1 MLQNPKFGVVSLGCP
16 KNQTDTEVM
25 LGLLKEAGF
34 DLTFDNDE
42 ADICLVNTCSFI
54 EDARRESVRNIVD
67 LASDGKQLIV
77 AGCLAQHFKDELLD
91 ELPEARAVVGTGDIH
106 KIVDIAKAI
115 VADSSLRIVQVSA
128 TPNDHI
134 DEVMPRVSTSV
145 GASSYLKIA
154 EGCDHAC
161 TFCIIPMLRGKFRS
175 RSIDSLVQE
184 AKILVAAG
192 TQEIILV
199 SQDSS
204 YYGLDLYNRFALPEL
219 LEALHEIEGLEWIR
233 IMYFYPT
240 ETNRVLLE
248 TMKRLPKVVK
258 YVDIPLQHSH
268 PDVLKAMARP
278 LHPEK
283 SVELIREILPEAA
296 IRSTFIVGF
305 PGETDEH
312 FEHLHEFIKKHKFD
326 RLGVFTYSKQTE
338 VSSGH
343 MKNQVA
349 QKVKK
354 IRRNKIM
361 ETQHA
366 ISNDRN
372 QSLVGKTLDVLLE
385 GYDEVKELYYGRSQ
399 WDAPQIDNTVYVS
412 PEGIDHDYLGDIV
425 KIKINEAK
433 PYDLFGTIDSGAAH
447 CGDVGSGEN
456 GKHNE
461 AIAKHEIQ
469 LKAETKPS
477 SKTKKELRAV
487 SI

>member
-1 MLQNPKFGVVSLGCP
+1 
-16 KNQTDTEVM
+16 
-25 LGLLKEAGF
+25 LK
-34 DLTFDNDE
+34 
-42 ADICLVNTCSFI
+42 
-54 EDARRESVRNIVD
+54 
-67 LASDGKQLIV
+67 
-77 AGCLAQHFKDELLD
+77 
-91 ELPEARAVVGTGDIH
+91 ELPEARAIVGTGDIH

-192 TQEIILV
+192 TREIILV

-204 YYGLDLYNRFALPEL
+204 YYGLDLYGHMALPEL
-219 LEALHEIEGLEWIR
+219 LDALHAIEGLDWIR

-240 ETNRVLLE
+240 ETNRKLLE

-268 PDVLKAMARP
+268 PEVLSAMARP

-283 SVELIREILPEAA
+283 SVQLIKEILPEAA

-305 PGETDEH
+305 PGETEEH
-312 FEHLHEFIKKHKFD
+312 FEHLHAFIQEHKFD

-338 VSSGH
+338 VPSGN
-343 MKNQVA
+343 MKGQIA

-354 IRRNKIM
+354 QRRNRIM
-361 ETQHA
+361 ETQLA
-366 ISNDRN
+366 ISTERN
-372 QSLVGKTLDVLLE
+372 ARLLGETVNVLLE
-385 GYDEVKELYYGRSQ
+385 GYDEVKQLYFGRSQ
-399 WDAPQIDNTVYVS
+399 WDAPQIDNTVYVY
-412 PEGIDHDYLGDIV
+412 PDELDHNWLGEIIPV
-425 KIKINEAK
+425 KVTETK
-433 PYDLFGTIDSGAAH
+433 PYDLFG
-447 CGDVGSGEN
+447 
-456 GKHNE
+456 
-461 AIAKHEIQ
+461 
-469 LKAETKPS
+469 KALLDEVSNVATAPV
-477 SKTKKELRAV
+477 EGQRAV
-487 SI
+487 AVN

>member
-1 MLQNPKFGVVSLGCP
+1 MINNPKFGVVSLGCP

-25 LGLLKEAGF
+25 LGLLKNAGF

-77 AGCLAQHFKDELLD
+77 AGCLAQHFKEELLK
-91 ELPEARAVVGTGDIH
+91 ELPEARAIVGTGDIH

-192 TQEIILV
+192 TREIILV

-204 YYGLDLYNRFALPEL
+204 YYGLDLYGHMALPEL
-219 LEALHEIEGLEWIR
+219 LDALHAIEGLDWIR

-240 ETNRVLLE
+240 ETNRKLLE

-268 PDVLKAMARP
+268 PEVLSAMARP

-283 SVELIREILPEAA
+283 SVQLIKEILPEAA

-305 PGETDEH
+305 PGETEEH
-312 FEHLHEFIKKHKFD
+312 FEHLHAFIQEHKFD

-338 VSSGH
+338 VPSGN
-343 MKNQVA
+343 MKGQIA

-354 IRRNKIM
+354 QRRNRIM
-361 ETQHA
+361 ETQLA
-366 ISNDRN
+366 ISTERN
-372 QSLVGKTLDVLLE
+372 ARLLGETVNVLLE
-385 GYDEVKELYYGRSQ
+385 GYDEVKQLYFGRSQ
-399 WDAPQIDNTVYVS
+399 WDAPQIDNTVYVY
-412 PEGIDHDYLGDIV
+412 PDELDHNWLGEIIPV
-425 KIKINEAK
+425 KVTETK
-433 PYDLFGTIDSGAAH
+433 PYDLFG
-447 CGDVGSGEN
+447 
-456 GKHNE
+456 
-461 AIAKHEIQ
+461 
-469 LKAETKPS
+469 KALLDEVSNVATAPV
-477 SKTKKELRAV
+477 EGQRAV
-487 SI
+487 AVN

>member
-1 MLQNPKFGVVSLGCP
+1 MLKTPKFGVVSLGCP

-42 ADICLVNTCSFI
+42 ADICLINTCSFI

-67 LASDGKQLIV
+67 LATDGKQLII
-77 AGCLAQHFKDELLD
+77 AGCLAQHFKDELLN

-106 KIVDIAKAI
+106 KIVDVAKAI
-115 VADSSLRIVQVSA
+115 VEDSSLRIVQISA
-128 TPNDHI
+128 TPNDHV
-134 DEVMPRVSTSV
+134 DTVMPRISTTV

-154 EGCDHAC
+154 EGCDHSC

-192 TQEIILV
+192 TREIILV

-204 YYGLDLYNRFALPEL
+204 YYGLDTLGRMALPEL

-240 ETNRVLLE
+240 ETNRKLLE
-248 TMKRLPKVVK
+248 TMARLPKVVK

-268 PDVLKAMARP
+268 PDVLRAMARP
-278 LHPEK
+278 LNPEK
-283 SVELIREILPEAA
+283 CVELIREVLPEAA

-305 PGETDEH
+305 PGETEEQ
-312 FEHLHEFIKKHKFD
+312 FEHLHNFIQEHQFD
-326 RLGVFTYSKQTE
+326 RLGVFAYSRQTE
-338 VSSGH
+338 VPSGN
-343 MKNQVA
+343 MENQIP

-354 IRRNKIM
+354 TRRNKIM
-361 ETQHA
+361 ETQHK
-366 ISNDRN
+366 ISNERN
-372 QSLVGKTLDVLLE
+372 ARLLGKEIDVLLE
-385 GYDEVKELYYGRSQ
+385 GYDEVKQLYFGRSQ

-412 PEGIDHDYLGDIV
+412 ADNLDHNSLGDIV
-425 KIKINEAK
+425 RVKITKTK
-433 PYDLFGTIDSGAAH
+433 PYDLFG
-447 CGDVGSGEN
+447 
-456 GKHNE
+456 E
-461 AIAKHEIQ
+461 AVMDECESNIC
-469 LKAETKPS
+469 S
-477 SKTKKELRAV
+477 SV
-487 SI
+487 SISRLAEVKA